1 MKVKMYIK
9 IHSKLILTLV
19 VLGCFCGI
27 SSGQELIQVPAAI
40 QISSTVSDGKYSILE
55 IAEIA
60 KQNNIKIVILTDCDF
75 MRWQYGLWPLQRII
89 KKTVE
94 NNSVSNYGIKRYL
107 KEIEE
112 AQKRYPDLV
121 IIPGVESAPFY
132 YWSGSLFEN
141 NLKMHNWH
149 KHILVIGLE
158 EVSDYRNLPSVSNNH
173 GLLLPFMLK
182 DVCHF
187 WPILILIAGVLCLR
201 RRKFKYKD
209 LKGHTLGPCSRG
221 WQAVGIII
229 IIFSLLF
236 LFNNFPFRRYKYD
249 QYHGEQGIS
258 PYQNFIDY
266 VNEKGGLTFWA
277 HPEAEYIG
285 RRGSIGIET
294 NEYADHLLQAHD
306 YTGFTVFYEG
316 YGKIG
321 RPGGIWDEVLKEYC
335 QSRRKTPAW
344 AIGGLCFDQIGN
356 LDEDIKNLRTIF
368 LIPRLTKTAAL
379 KALREGRMYVVRGR
393 RELRLDKFI
402 IKDSLSETEGTM
414 GNEIDLKGKAVVEL
428 SGHFLEGE
436 VESAGRVKI
445 GLIRDGIVI
454 KTFEVASPF
463 DIDYEDDYFKE
474 DEKIYYRL
482 EIRYSGGILVSNPIF
497 VKF

>member
-1 MKVKMYIK
+1 M
-9 IHSKLILTLV
+9 
-19 VLGCFCGI
+19 
-27 SSGQELIQVPAAI
+27 PAAI
-40 QISSTVSDGKYSILE
+40 QISSTVSDGKYNILE
-55 IAEIA
+55 IIKAA
-60 KQNNIKIVILTDCDF
+60 KQNDVKIVILTDCDF
-75 MRWQYGLWPLQRII
+75 MRWQYGLWPLRRII

-94 NNSVSNYGIKRYL
+94 NNSVSNYGIEHYL

-112 AQKRYPDLV
+112 AQKKNPNLV

-158 EVSDYRNLPSVSNNH
+158 KVSDYRNLPSVSNSY
-173 GLLLPFMLK
+173 GLLLPFTLK
-182 DVCHF
+182 DIYRF
-187 WPILILIAGVLCLR
+187 WPILILIIGLLCLTK
-201 RRKFKYKD
+201 RKFKYKD
-209 LKGHTLGPCSRG
+209 LKGYALGPYSRG
-221 WQAVGIII
+221 WQVVGIIV

-249 QYHGEQGIS
+249 QYHGEREIG

-266 VNEKGGLTFWA
+266 VNEREGLTFWA

-285 RRGSIGIET
+285 RRKNIGIQT
-294 NEYADHLLQAHD
+294 NEYADHLLRAHD

-321 RPGGIWDEVLKEYC
+321 CPGGIWDEVLKEYC
-335 QSRRKTPAW
+335 QSRRKRPVW
-344 AIGGLCFDQIGN
+344 VIGGLCFDQTGN
-356 LDEDIKNLRTIF
+356 LDENMKNLRTMF
-368 LIPRLTKTAAL
+368 LIPGLTKTAAL
-379 KALREGRMYVVRGR
+379 KALKEGRMYVVRGR

-402 IKDSLSETEGTM
+402 IKDSLSKTKGTM

-428 SGHFLEGE
+428 SGHFLKGE
-436 VESAGRVKI
+436 VGNAGKVKI
-445 GLIRDGIVI
+445 GLIRNGIVI

-463 DIDYEDDYFKE
+463 DIAYEDDYFKE
-474 DEKIYYRL
+474 KEKIYYRL